1 MQIHEVQPIT
11 KIKKKKRIGR
21 GGKRGTY
28 SGKGMKGQ
36 KSRSGAK
43 LKPIVRDLLK
53 RYPKLRGYQF
63 SPLSSVFVV
72 NISVLDKVFD
82 DGAVIEPKAIVQKGL
97 LGKSKRI
104 KVKILGNGE
113 TEKKFYVKDCL
124 VSKSAQE
131 KIEKAGGRVPIIKE
145 VIKKEKAVK
154 KEKVAKE
161 DKSVRKPKA
170 AKKKKTTNKKK

>member
-43 LKPIVRDLLK
+43 LKPIVRDMLK

-63 SPLSSVFVV
+63 SPLSNVFVV
-72 NISVLDKVFD
+72 NIAALDKVFD
-82 DGAVIEPKAIVQKGL
+82 DGAIVEPKTLISKGL
-97 LGKSKRI
+97 LGKSK
-104 KVKILGNGE
+104 KVKVKVLGNGE
-113 TEKKFYVKDCL
+113 TTKKFHVRGCM

-131 KIEKAGGRVPIIKE
+131 KIEKAGGRVPNVKE
-145 VIKKEKAVK
+145 VVK
-154 KEKVAKE
+154 KEKKEKKEKVVKE
-161 DKSVRKPKA
+161 DKSVRKPK
-170 AKKKKTTNKKK
+170 KKVKGKKTK